1 MPSMSKDIN
10 LNGKEYWLSLDQARG
25 PEEYKRYLLE
35 RYHDGNHKT
44 PDHLSRRN
52 FLTLMGASIALASL
66 SGCRRPVEKIIPYVN
81 QPEGVIPG
89 VAQHYATS
97 MPSGN
102 SAYGLIIEN
111 HEGRPTKIEGNPL
124 HPSTLGASNAM
135 IQASILG
142 LYDPDRSKAVKH
154 KGADSNYDEFVSFWR
169 EKIDGVKTN
178 KGDGLVILSEPFSS
192 PTLARYKRDIM
203 KTFPEAEWIT
213 WEPIGEENIYNAVK
227 NLSGKSLRPV
237 YHFDRAR
244 VILALDSDFL
254 NAEGENIRA
263 ARGFADGRRLDNSN
277 NSMNRL
283 YAVENAFSIT
293 GGMADHR
300 LRVRSGDIG
309 GFVISLAQTLKQLGL
324 RLGDISGQN
333 NHNFDEKWLEALA
346 RDLIQSRGKSLLAAG
361 NRQPAWVHELVLLL
375 NDALGNF
382 GQTIDF
388 VKLEDLSVP
397 DSDDLRNLVDQMSNG
412 EINTLVILGGNPVYD
427 AFEDLN
433 FKDALQH
440 VDHTV
445 HFSEYPDETSRH
457 VEWHIPRAH
466 FLESWGDVRSA
477 DGTIGVVQPMIEP
490 LFDGHSD
497 SEFYALL
504 STGRDR
510 RGYDIVRETWKK
522 LINGGDFEKEWR
534 RVLHDGLLEGS
545 SSSNLKIKL
554 KKNVRDI
561 VKTAGIGNETAST
574 DNLEINFYPSQ
585 LYDGRYANNGWLQE
599 LPDPVS
605 KISWDNAAMI
615 SPETADELRLEN
627 GDVVRVEYDGRILEM
642 PVWISPGQAAYTI
655 GLALGYGR
663 EQAGQVA
670 RGVGFNTYRL
680 RTTKICHF
688 GNGAKLTGTDKTYEL
703 ANTQDHNSME
713 GRPIIREA
721 TLEEYLVNPE
731 FAAEMVE
738 HPPLK
743 SIYGDHDYSHGYQ
756 WGMVID
762 LNTCIGCNAC
772 TIACQSENN
781 IPIVGKEQVVKGRE
795 MHWIRNDRYY
805 TGDAVE
811 PEMVHMPVACQHCEN
826 APCESVCPVAATLHD
841 KEGINVMT
849 YNRCI
854 GTRYCSNNCPYK
866 VRRFNFFNYTKD
878 KNEVEKMSQ
887 NPDVTVRSRGV
898 MEKCSFCIQRINR
911 AKIKAKGEGRTVA
924 DGEIIAACQQ
934 ACPTQAIQF
943 GNINDPESKVSK
955 QKRINRNYELL
966 AELNI
971 RPRNSYLAKIRNPNP
986 ELTKYKS
993 RES

>member
-1 MPSMSKDIN
+1 MSKDMN
-10 LNGKEYWLSLDQARG
+10 LTGKEYWLSLDQA
-25 PEEYKRYLLE
+25 PDSKEYRKYILE
-35 RYHDGNHKT
+35 QYHDGDHNR
-44 PDHLSRRN
+44 PDHLNRRN
-52 FLTLMGASIALASL
+52 FLSLMGASIALASL

-89 VAQHYATS
+89 IARHYATS
-97 MPSGN
+97 IPFGN
-102 SAYGLIIEN
+102 SAYGLIVEN
-111 HEGRPTKIEGNPL
+111 HEGRPTKIEGNPD
-124 HPSTLGASNAM
+124 HPLTLGASNAL

-142 LYDPDRSKAVKH
+142 LYDPDRSRAVKH
-154 KGADSNYDEFVSFWR
+154 NGADSNHDEFVSFWR
-169 EKIDGVKTN
+169 EKIEAFKAI
-178 KGDGLVILSEPFSS
+178 KGAGLGILSEPFCS
-192 PTLARYKRDIM
+192 PTLARYKEDILEF
-203 KTFPEAEWIT
+203 FPEVKWIT
-213 WEPIGEENIYNAVK
+213 WGPIGDESIYRAVED
-227 NLSGKSLRPV
+227 LTGKSLRPI
-237 YHFDRAR
+237 YHFDQAH

-254 NAEGENIRA
+254 YAESENIKA
-263 ARGFADGRRLDNSN
+263 AMGFADGRRLGDSN
-277 NSMNRL
+277 KTMNRL

-300 LRVRSGDIG
+300 LRVRSGEIG
-309 GFVISLAQTLKQLGL
+309 EFAIALAQILKQLGL
-324 RLGDISGQN
+324 MLGDIPDHN
-333 NHNFDEKWLEALA
+333 NQNFDKKWLGALA
-346 RDLIQSRGKSLLAAG
+346 RDLIKSRGKSLLVAG
-361 NRQPAWVHELVLLL
+361 SRQPEWVHELVFTL
-375 NDALGNF
+375 NDALGNL

-388 VKLEDLSVP
+388 VKIEDSSLP
-397 DSDDLRNLVDQMSNG
+397 DNNDLQNLMDQMSNG
-412 EINTLVILGGNPVYD
+412 AVNTLVILGGNPVYD
-427 AFEDLN
+427 AFDDLN
-433 FKDALQH
+433 FEDALKH
-440 VDHTV
+440 VKHTV
-445 HFSEYPDETSRH
+445 HFSEYLDETSRH

-466 FLESWGDVRSA
+466 YLESWGDVRSA
-477 DGTIGVVQPMIEP
+477 DGTVGVIQPMIEP
-490 LFDGHSD
+490 LFGGYAD

-504 STGRDR
+504 ATGRDR
-510 RGYDIVRETWKK
+510 RGYDIVRETWRKI
-522 LINGGDFEKEWR
+522 INHDDFEKEWR
-534 RVLHDGLLEGS
+534 KVLHNGLLKGS
-545 SSSNLKIKL
+545 SSSKVKAKP
-554 KKNVRDI
+554 KKSVRDI
-561 VKTAGIGNETAST
+561 IKTASLENEIASA

-605 KISWDNAAMI
+605 KIAWDNAVLI
-615 SPETADELRLEN
+615 NPETANKLGLKNTDM
-627 GDVVRVEYDGRILEM
+627 VRIEFDGRRLEM
-642 PVWISPGQAAYTI
+642 PVWISPGQAAFTI

-670 RGVGFNTYRL
+670 RGVGFNTYKL
-680 RTTKICHF
+680 RTTRICYF
-688 GNGAKLTGTDKTYEL
+688 GHGAKLTRMDKTYKI

-721 TLEEYLVNPE
+721 TLEEYRMNPE

-743 SIYGDHDYSHGYQ
+743 SIYKDHDYSKGYQ

-781 IPIVGKEQVVKGRE
+781 IPIVGKEQVVNGRE

-805 TGDAVE
+805 AGNAE
-811 PEMVHMPVACQHCEN
+811 NPEMVHMPVACQQCEN

-841 KEGINVMT
+841 KEGLNLMI

-878 KNEVEKMSQ
+878 KDEVEKMNQ

-898 MEKCSFCIQRINR
+898 MEKCTFCIQRINR
-911 AKIKAKGEGRTVA
+911 AKLKAKGEGRKVA

-943 GNINDPESKVSK
+943 GDINDPDSKVSK

-986 ELTKYKS
+986 ELINYKIK
-993 RES
+993 ES